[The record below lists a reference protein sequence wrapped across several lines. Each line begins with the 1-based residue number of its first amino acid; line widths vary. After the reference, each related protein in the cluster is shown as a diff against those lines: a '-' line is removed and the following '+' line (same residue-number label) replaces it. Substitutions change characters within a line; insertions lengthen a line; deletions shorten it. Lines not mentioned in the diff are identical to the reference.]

1 MPAWARRIGS
11 EERMKLYTTR
21 NSGNGYKV
29 ALLLKMLQQPYETV
43 LVDFAG
49 GEHKRKPFVDLNPRL
64 QVPVIEDGGRVLWDS
79 SACLVYLAR
88 KYGGDRWLPNDP
100 GQMGEVM
107 QWVALALNEIQFG
120 LQYERGIVKGI
131 REGHYDECAEL
142 GRKGLSVL
150 ENHLLD
156 HEWLALGRPTI
167 ADVACYPYTA
177 RAPEGNIALEPYP
190 CVQAW
195 LKRFQALPG
204 FFKID

>member
-1 MPAWARRIGS
+1 
-11 EERMKLYTTR
+11 MKLYTTKS
-21 NSGNGYKV
+21 SGNGYKV
-29 ALLLKMLQQPYETV
+29 ALLLSMLGQPYETV

-49 GEHKRKPFVDLNPRL
+49 GEAKRKPFIDLNPRS

-88 KYGGDRWLPNDP
+88 KYGGERWLPADP

-120 LQYERGIVKGI
+120 LQYARGIVKNI
-131 REGHYDECAEL
+131 RTGHYEECAEL

-150 ENHLLD
+150 ENRLLGR
-156 HEWLALGRPTI
+156 EWLALDRPTI

-177 RAPEGNIALEPYP
+177 RAPEGNVSLESYP
-190 CVQAW
+190 CVRAW
-195 LKRFQALPG
+195 HQRFEALPG
-204 FFKID
+204 YFRVG